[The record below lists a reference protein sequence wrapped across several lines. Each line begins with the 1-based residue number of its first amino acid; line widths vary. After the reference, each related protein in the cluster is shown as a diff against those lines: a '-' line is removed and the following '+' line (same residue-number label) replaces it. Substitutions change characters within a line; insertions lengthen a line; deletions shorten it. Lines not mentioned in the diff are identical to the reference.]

1 MSRHSSNYYTLNK
14 HAEQLQN
21 IQKSNLFSSRSNT
34 VVACLSVFIKL
45 PKAQQ
50 DTLLKEVFAKNEL
63 SAQAKEYHSIRLP
76 EDVYEDVIL
85 MTGTYDQSQAMIIS
99 AVLHLYLSKKLSFS
113 I

>member
-14 HAEQLQN
+14 YADQLLS

-45 PKAQQ
+45 PRTQQ
-50 DTLLKEVFAKNEL
+50 DTLLNEVFAKNEL

-76 EDVYEDVIL
+76 EDVYDDVIL
-85 MTGTYDQSQAMIIS
+85 MTSKYSQSQAMIIS
-99 AVLHLYLSKKLSFS
+99 AVLHLYLSKRLSFS